1 MLQISSG
8 TAASLVKQAV
18 EFPFVHFLHNCVFF
32 IVSRTGNKV
41 QRLIRMLEA
50 EIDE

>member
-1 MLQISSG
+1 MLLVLVADI
-8 TAASLVKQAV
+8 TILVKQAV